1 MRISDWSSDVCSSD
15 LVDSEFQ
22 QNLQTL
28 LGMPRNYRRRGG
40 ALNGQQVRMS
50 PVDFQELHAELQQLL
65 PQTTFAH
72 CAQRSQGGHYL
83 CRDFVL
89 QVGQVFELAGKRSE
103 ERRVG
108 NECVVT
114 VRDRV

>member
-1 MRISDWSSDVCSSD
+1 
-15 LVDSEFQ
+15 
-22 QNLQTL
+22 
-28 LGMPRNYRRRGG
+28 MPRNYRRRGG

-83 CRDFVL
+83 RRDFVL
-89 QVGQVFELAGKRSE
+89 QVGQVFEVAGKRAYRDVEFARDGAKRQRSE
-103 ERRVG
+103 EHTSELQSLMRISYAVFCLKRKTQGRR
-108 NECVVT
+108 
-114 VRDRV
+114 